1 MKMTYEELLQAMLDK
16 VPDNVD
22 KREGSVIYDA
32 IAPCA
37 FFLAQQ
43 NFQLDNFVDLVFP
56 DTAVGEYLD
65 RVVASYGVTRKAA
78 TQAVRKVTTTAPV
91 ELKTRWGIQ
100 NLVYTVMEQLEE
112 NTYKAICETPGSIG
126 NQYFG
131 VMQPVSNG
139 ITAITATLSDVLV
152 PGADEETDE
161 ALREKFYT
169 KVRLPATSGNAYH
182 YQLWALEVPGTGA
195 AKVFPL
201 ADGPGTVTVLM
212 VDSDKGISESL
223 PATVAAYIE
232 TVRPIGATVTVKSP
246 DALTVNV
253 TANVLLDKSRSLSE
267 VQKDFETA
275 VASFLK
281 DTVFT
286 TYRVSYAKL
295 GSLLLDIQG
304 VEDFETLLL
313 NGAAGNITV
322 GERQVPIKGSVRL
335 SEVSA
340 LGLDDVTSGLL

>member
-1 MKMTYEELLQAMLDK
+1 MKMTYEKLLQAMLDK

-43 NFQLDNFVDLVFP
+43 NFQLDNFVNLVFP

-78 TQAVRKVTTTAPV
+78 VQAVRKMIASVPV
-91 ELKTRWGIQ
+91 ELGTRWGIQ
-100 NLVYTVMEQLEE
+100 DLVYVVTEQLEE
-112 NTYKAICETPGSIG
+112 NTYKATCETPGNIG

-131 VMQPVSNG
+131 AMQPVSNG
-139 ITAITATLSDVLV
+139 ITGITATLSDVLA

-169 KVRLPATSGNAYH
+169 KVQLPATSGNAFH
-182 YQLWALEVPGTGA
+182 YQLWALEVPGAGA

-201 ADGPGTVTVLM
+201 ADGPGTVMVLV
-212 VDSDKGISESL
+212 VDSDKSISESL
-223 PATVAAYIE
+223 PDLVAEHIE
-232 TVRPIGATVTVKSP
+232 TVRPIGARVTVKSP

-253 TANVLLDKSRSLSE
+253 TANVLLDKSRNLTD
-267 VQKDFETA
+267 VQKDFEA
-275 VASFLK
+275 VVDNFLK

-286 TYRVSYAKL
+286 IYRVSHAKL
-295 GSLLLDIQG
+295 GSLLLDIPG
-304 VEDFETLLL
+304 VEDFNALLL
-313 NGAAGNITV
+313 NGTAGNITV
-322 GERQVPIKGSVRL
+322 GERQVPVKGTVKL
-335 SEVSA
+335 SEVSV
-340 LGLDDVTSGLL
+340 LGLDDATS